1 MGATGVVA
9 LGLVLVATSVAT
21 AAPVPP
27 PRPEGAARDADL
39 VVVARALETRL
50 VAVHLRALG
59 LTPEAVQARL
69 VRLDDGELHRMA
81 RALPDLGVGGQ
92 QRELTAEQKAG
103 LVLLII
109 VAIAVFGGLV
119 FLALAGL

>member
-9 LGLVLVATSVAT
+9 LALVLMATSVTT
-21 AAPVPP
+21 AAPIPP
-27 PRPEGAARDADL
+27 PRPEGAGRDADL
-39 VVVARALETRL
+39 AVVARALETRL
-50 VAVHLRALG
+50 VAAHLRALG
-59 LTPEAVQARL
+59 IPPEAVQARL

-92 QRELTAEQKAG
+92 QRELTGEQKAG
-103 LVLLII
+103 LVPLLI
-109 VAIAVFGGLV
+109 VAVAVFGGLV